1 MKEVEAQNHQGR
13 KIRFKIVEKG
23 DYVQYVGL
31 EV

>member
-23 DYVQYVGL
+23 DYVGL